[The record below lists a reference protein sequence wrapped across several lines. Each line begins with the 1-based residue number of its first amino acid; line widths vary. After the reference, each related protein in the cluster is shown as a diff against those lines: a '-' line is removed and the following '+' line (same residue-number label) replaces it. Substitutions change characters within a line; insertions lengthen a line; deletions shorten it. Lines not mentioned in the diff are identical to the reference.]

1 MLGDSKMKSRLDKLL
16 VEKGFCRT
24 RSQARD
30 IIKLGRVKINGK
42 VHVKPG
48 TLINRNCDISVERR
62 KYVNRAAEKLEHAL
76 KKLSIVF
83 ESRTVCDIGASTG
96 GFTQV
101 ALMHGA
107 RKIYAVDV
115 GKGQLAD
122 EIRKDK
128 RVVVLERVN
137 ARYLSR
143 NLLGE
148 RVDIVLC
155 DVSFISV
162 VKVLPAI
169 RSILKSDGN
178 ALVLVK
184 PQFEVGPEYLHH
196 GLVQD
201 FSKHREAIMSV
212 VFEALQNGLNAC
224 NIVTS
229 DLPGANGNFEYF
241 LHLSS
246 SHELNIITEEK
257 VIEVINAARK
267 MHRGELL

>member
-1 MLGDSKMKSRLDKLL
+1 MKSRLDKIL

-30 IIKLGRVKINGK
+30 IIKLGRVRIDGR

-48 TLINRNCDISVERR
+48 TLINHTSKIVVERR
-62 KYVNRAAEKLEHAL
+62 RYVNRAAEKLEHAL

-83 ESRTVCDIGASTG
+83 KSKTVCDIGASTG

-107 RKIYAVDV
+107 KKVYAVDV

-122 EIRKDK
+122 EIRNDE
-128 RVVVLERVN
+128 RVVVLEKIN

-143 NLLGE
+143 ELLGE
-148 RVDIVLC
+148 RVDVVLC

-169 RSILKSDGN
+169 RSILKSNGN
-178 ALVLVK
+178 VLVLVK
-184 PQFEVGPEYLHH
+184 PQFEIGPEYLRH
-196 GLVQD
+196 GVAQD
-201 FSKHREAIMSV
+201 FSKHREAVMSV

-224 NIVTS
+224 NIVAS
-229 DLPGANGNFEYF
+229 DLPGSNGNFEYF

-246 SHELNIITEEK
+246 SQELNTITEEK
-257 VIEVINAARK
+257 VIEVINTARK
-267 MHRGELL
+267 MYRGELL